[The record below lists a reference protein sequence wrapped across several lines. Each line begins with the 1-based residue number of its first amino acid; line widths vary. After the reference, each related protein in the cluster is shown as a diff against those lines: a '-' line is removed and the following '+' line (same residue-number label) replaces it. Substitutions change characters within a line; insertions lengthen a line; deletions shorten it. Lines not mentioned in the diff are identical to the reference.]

1 MRLYSFWVLAI
12 HPGIMGYLS
21 GWFSV
26 DGTLR
31 LGQALQLVMQ
41 GVQK

>member
-1 MRLYSFWVLAI
+1 
-12 HPGIMGYLS
+12 MGYLS

-26 DGTLR
+26 DGTLK